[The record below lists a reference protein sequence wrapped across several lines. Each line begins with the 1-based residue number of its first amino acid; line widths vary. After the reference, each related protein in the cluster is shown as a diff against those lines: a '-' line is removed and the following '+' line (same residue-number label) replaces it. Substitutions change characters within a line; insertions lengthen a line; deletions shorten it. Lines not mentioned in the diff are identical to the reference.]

1 MGASGAA
8 LARVAGT
15 SSRPSLLRASM
26 SQVVDKRGVLDAV
39 TGAKLDLGCGGRKRG
54 PDYIGI
60 DLVDHEAVDVVGDVF
75 DVLALIPDSAVSS
88 VFSSHFMEH
97 MEDIGKLIEE
107 LGRVIIAGGSLETV
121 VPHFSNPYFYSDV
134 THRTAFGLYSMSYFV
149 EHSLFKREVPLH
161 ARPPL
166 FDLAAVNLI
175 FKSPRP
181 FYGRHVIHKLA
192 QPIVNLSRGTQEFY
206 EEIVSPW
213 LPCYE
218 LRFLMTRVERVSG
231 DSAVRSEAPTR

>member
-1 MGASGAA
+1 MS
-8 LARVAGT
+8 RVI
-15 SSRPSLLRASM
+15 
-26 SQVVDKRGVLDAV
+26 DKRGMLSAMA
-39 TGAKLDLGCGGRKRG
+39 GAKLDLGCGPRKRG

-60 DLVDHEAVDVVGDVF
+60 DLVDHDEADVVGDVF
-75 DVLALIPDSAVSS
+75 DVLALIPDSSVSS

-97 MEDIGKLIEE
+97 IEDIGKLIHE
-107 LGRVIIAGGSLETV
+107 LGRVIAVGGSLETV

-149 EHSLFKREVPLH
+149 AHSPFKREVPLY

-166 FDLAAVNLI
+166 FDLTAVNLI

-181 FYGRHVIHKLA
+181 FYVRYAIHKLA
-192 QPIVNLSRGTQEFY
+192 QPIVNLSRATQEFY

-218 LRFLMTRVERVSG
+218 LMFLMTRVERVGG
-231 DSAVRSEAPTR
+231 DSEPSSEAPIP

>member
-1 MGASGAA
+1 M
-8 LARVAGT
+8 
-15 SSRPSLLRASM
+15 SR
-26 SQVVDKRGVLDAV
+26 VVDKRGVLTAV
-39 TGAKLDLGCGGRKRG
+39 TGAKLDLGCGHRKRG

-60 DLVDHEAVDVVGDVF
+60 DLIDHDDVDIVGDAF
-75 DVLALIPDSAVSS
+75 DVLARIPDSSVSS

-97 MEDIGKLIEE
+97 IEDIGKLIQE
-107 LGRVIIAGGSLETV
+107 LGRVIAVGGSLETV

-134 THRTAFGLYSMSYFV
+134 THRTPFGLYSMSYFV
-149 EHSLFKREVPLH
+149 AHSPFKRDVPLY

-166 FDLAAVNLI
+166 FDLTSVNLI

-181 FYGRHVIHKLA
+181 FYVRYAIHKLA
-192 QPIVNLSRGTQEFY
+192 EPIVNLSRATQEFY

-218 LRFLMTRVERVSG
+218 LRFLMTRVELVGG
-231 DSAVRSEAPTR
+231 DSEPSSETPTR